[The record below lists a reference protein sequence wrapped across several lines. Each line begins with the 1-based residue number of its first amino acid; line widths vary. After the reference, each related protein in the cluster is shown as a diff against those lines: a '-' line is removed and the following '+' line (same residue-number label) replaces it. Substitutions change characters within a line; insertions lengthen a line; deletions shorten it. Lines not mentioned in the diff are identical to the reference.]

1 MKSKTTL
8 LILSLSLVFTCTAQS
23 FRQGDKFLKVGLG
36 TSSFFHQFT
45 NKDLSQIY
53 KFSRYRPYTALLN
66 VESEFAVH
74 KFVGVGCS
82 FSAGGKP
89 SGGVGYLSTSYSPEL
104 NIAVGVFSNFHFLQ
118 LITQKVGKENISD
131 KLDIYVGLS
140 VGTGVAL
147 FAPFKDHAFASL
159 FFVGPHIG
167 FRYFFKPNLAIN
179 GEAGYGKTIT
189 HIGLIFKL
197 NKK

>member
-8 LILSLSLVFTCTAQS
+8 LLLSLFFVLMSTAQS
-23 FRQGDKFLKVGLG
+23 FKQGDKLIKVGLG
-36 TSSFFHQFT
+36 TSSFFHQFS
-45 NKDLSQIY
+45 NKDLSPIY

-74 KFVGVGCS
+74 KFVGIGCS
-82 FSAGGKP
+82 FSVGGKP
-89 SGGVGYLSTSYSPEL
+89 SGGVGYLSTAYSPEL
-104 NIAVGVFSNFHFLQ
+104 NIAVGLFSNFHFLQ
-118 LITQKVGKENISD
+118 LITQKLGKENISD
-131 KLDIYVGLS
+131 KLDIYAGLS
-140 VGTGVAL
+140 IGTGVAL
-147 FAPFKDHAFASL
+147 FAPFRDQTFASL
-159 FFVGPHIG
+159 FFVGPHVG

-189 HIGLIFKL
+189 HIGLTFKL